1 MNCSDFTERK
11 KNEALVNSRNDGI
24 KHSLFGAFY
33 ALIRMPRGYQKKSS
47 TQVLNPCYSDPLL
60 DGGVA
65 DKLQN
70 TQIDGGTADNDSQLC
85 SVDGKEI

>member
-1 MNCSDFTERK
+1 MDCSDFTERR
-11 KNEALVNSRNDGI
+11 KNEALVNGLTKGK

-47 TQVLNPCYSDPLL
+47 TQVLNPCYSDLLL

-65 DKLQN
+65 DKTQN